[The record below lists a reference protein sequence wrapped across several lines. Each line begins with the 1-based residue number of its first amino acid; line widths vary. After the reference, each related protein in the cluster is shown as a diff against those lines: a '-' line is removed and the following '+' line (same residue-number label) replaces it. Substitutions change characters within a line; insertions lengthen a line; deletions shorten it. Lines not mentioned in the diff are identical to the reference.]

1 MRPFGNCP
9 GCGGDEPF
17 EQVHP
22 TGCPDADGGECTEWA
37 CTACGAGVVMG
48 TVPGAGAAEEDTA
61 ARQPARA
68 A

>member
-1 MRPFGNCP
+1 MSPLGNCP

-17 EQVHP
+17 EQIHP
-22 TGCPDADGGECTEWA
+22 GDCPDADGGQCPEWA
-37 CTACGAGVVMG
+37 CTECGAGVIMA
-48 TVPGAGAAEEDTA
+48 TVPSAGVADAGV